1 MCTEFGSHLEKS
13 LSARFLLIVD
23 KIERYVSR
31 LTTRK
36 SPRRR
41 QKAATWAFSFEPI
54 GRSSREA
61 ILTHILLL
69 FVHGGGFFAKLP
81 WLIVSASSR
90 TKCLNLIGS
99 RPRVTKRTPKP
110 APEGALTPQFA
121 PPKPATPQATAKE
134 KAGARP
140 AFSLR
145 PRTGS
150 QCLTASS
157 RRRRGV
163 RRRCATARGTYRW
176 SR

>member
-1 MCTEFGSHLEKS
+1 MRTKFGSNLEKS
-13 LSARFLLIVD
+13 LSARFPLIVD

-54 GRSSREA
+54 GRSSRKA
-61 ILTHILLL
+61 ILTRISPL
-69 FVHGGGFFAKLP
+69 FVHGGGYFAKLP

-99 RPRVTKRTPKP
+99 KPRVTKRTPKP

-121 PPKPATPQATAKE
+121 PKARRPRATTKE
-134 KAGARP
+134 KRARGP
-140 AFSLR
+140 LSPCDPGQNRNALQPVAAVGGVFDD
-145 PRTGS
+145 
-150 QCLTASS
+150 
-157 RRRRGV
+157 GV
-163 RRRCATARGTYRW
+163 RLHEVRID
-176 SR
+176 

>member
-13 LSARFLLIVD
+13 LSARFPLIVD

-41 QKAATWAFSFEPI
+41 QNAATWAFSFEPI

-61 ILTHILLL
+61 ILTHILPL

-121 PPKPATPQATAKE
+121 PKARHPQATAKE
-134 KAGARP
+134 IAGARP

-145 PRTGS
+145 PWTES
-150 QCLTASS
+150 QYLTANS
-157 RRRRGV
+157 RRRRGL
-163 RRRCATARGTYRW
+163 RRRCATARGMYRW